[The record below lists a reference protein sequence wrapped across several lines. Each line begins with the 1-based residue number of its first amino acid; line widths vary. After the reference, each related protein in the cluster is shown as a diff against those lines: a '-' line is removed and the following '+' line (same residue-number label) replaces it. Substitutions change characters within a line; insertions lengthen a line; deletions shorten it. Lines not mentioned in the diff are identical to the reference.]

1 MYHTPWMPEK
11 RPCWTSEK
19 NKFRFFRRFAIFLAE
34 QTGFL
39 VEPAC
44 FSGFSGF
51 CRVEK
56 DSPWVLSRIP
66 SSGNESAKVAASFSE
81 SYS

>member
-1 MYHTPWMPEK
+1 MYHTAWMPEK

-66 SSGNESAKVAASFSE
+66 STGLDAASGDAHLST
-81 SYS
+81 